1 MGFIFKDQED
11 YKNQRNA
18 LLDDAET
25 AIAAGDLDQGNQKM
39 KDVEAMDAAFDRYAK
54 AKANMSALKDV
65 KPSSKLVKEGVID
78 IMGNNITDED
88 MYNSRDYRMAFMNHV
103 LAGKPI
109 PEKFLNEDQV
119 TKTTD
124 AGAVIPTTIMEKIIE
139 KMEATGMILPLV
151 TRTGYKGG
159 VSIPTSTVK
168 PVASWVSEG
177 TGSDKQKKTLGSVTF
192 AYHKLRCAVAITLE
206 TATMALPVFETT
218 LINNVSEAM
227 IKALEQ
233 AIIDGDG
240 SGKPKGI
247 LAETPNAGQ
256 ALEIAEGDGLT
267 YETLCNM
274 EAALP
279 LEYESGAV
287 WLMTKKTFMAFASM
301 TDTNGQ
307 PIARVNYGIGGRP
320 ERTLLGRAVIVN
332 NYMSNY
338 GATVTADTVCAC
350 LFNMPDY
357 VLNTNLEITIKK
369 YEDNDTDDQVTKAVM
384 LVDGKVVDKGSLVT
398 LTIKNS

>member
-1 MGFIFKDQED
+1 MAFIFKNQED
-11 YKNQRNA
+11 YKNQRST
-18 LLDDAET
+18 LLAEAEAAIDA
-25 AIAAGDLDQGNQKM
+25 GNLDEGNTKM
-39 KDVEAMDAAFDRYAK
+39 KTVEDMDTAYENYAK
-54 AKANMSALKDV
+54 AKANMSALSGV
-65 KPSSKLVKEGVID
+65 KPPSSMVKEGVID
-78 IMGNNITDED
+78 TMGNKSTNDDIFNT
-88 MYNSRDYRMAFMNHV
+88 RDYRMAFMNHV

-109 PEKFLNEDQV
+109 PEKFVNADQV

-124 AGAVIPTTIMEKIIE
+124 TGAIIPTTIMEKIIE

-168 PVASWVSEG
+168 PVATWISEG
-177 TGSDKQKKTLGSVTF
+177 TGSDKQKKTLGSITF

-206 TATMALPVFETT
+206 TETMALPVFEAT

-227 IKALEQ
+227 VKTLEQ
-233 AIIDGDG
+233 AMITGDG

-256 ALEIAEGDGLT
+256 ALEIAEGIALS
-267 YETLCNM
+267 YKTLCDM

-287 WLMTKKTFMAFASM
+287 WLMTKKTFMVFAGM
-301 TDTNGQ
+301 TDTSGQ

-320 ERTLLGRAVIVN
+320 ERTLLDRAVVVN
-332 NYMSNY
+332 NYMANY
-338 GATVTADTVCAC
+338 GATVTADTICTA

-357 VLNTNLEITIKK
+357 VLNTNLGITIKK
-369 YEDNDTDDQVTKAVM
+369 YEDNDTDDQITKAVM